1 MKEKLAARAASPIQA
16 SGFFSYVLSQ
26 CGGIAMFLFLIIC
39 AMCGSGQE
47 VGAQNSFECGIIV
60 KQELTPEQ
68 HPAYYDRFGNE
79 YTEDEVSLSFYP
91 NAQRLSCS
99 SGYFALSFVGDWT
112 DNEKNTACQVFG
124 DLSGLLIATNPDDMP
139 PINILLKKEALSSS
153 YAGLGTPFFE
163 ANCGVVDSR
172 ILYHLNNAYEDNYA
186 LQFLGT
192 IQINS
197 NLSWHTVAEDTGT
210 FEVPNITGNKLDL
223 YTVMLHEA
231 LHVLGFLSRITPTG
245 ASLDNFYS
253 RWDKYL
259 FSVPEDA
266 ALLIPEENEACCN
279 YYGFNAA
286 VFDNMPLDFANGC
299 GLRLAFRN
307 NAGTNIAAVNIADYT
322 SFGGANREGIF
333 LNKLSHLDHNCQ
345 DELGFIVPKAVMHPG
360 VDYNEARRIIT
371 ESEKNILCSIGYHL
385 NAMTNCEQ
393 ACELFTNPDEY
404 IVFLSEGNTIT
415 ISVDGADGL
424 LSNDVHSEDVT
435 VSFDTECSYM
445 GNLVVDNI
453 VAGSSIS
460 LTAATEGI
468 YHFCYTVES
477 CNDICRTEE
486 VTIIVKQEP
495 LPTHCDASY
504 CNIVCFGDFE
514 EFDTTLPDN
523 YFNQLDIPPFRF
535 TEAANSPDVQQLDDN
550 NTLHLGRCHN
560 CDIESIA
567 VPLSEPIPPGCEV
580 VVSYN
585 AIAILMYWGNNPGII
600 PALQFTALSD
610 YPCSDFSYFNCTPG
624 IFNVCGGTTAANMT
638 PDVCG
643 QAIDFQTT
651 PGTQFPSAIDA
662 INFNNLANQSFTWV
676 NTTGQDITTLLITA
690 NNTIGDYSEAESIQY
705 FLDNLIVTLQCEEQI
720 DISAAD
726 QEDVCTDS
734 YVYIPYEVCLQN
746 ADSPP
751 TEPIIIFLDAGI
763 EGIAGVSVL
772 PGGDFNGNGQAE
784 VNLTAA
790 NSCITITLALYIGNN
805 FETGDHINIPLEAFN
820 NGGYCID
827 GNGSGMDVM
836 LEIIDCG
843 YTPPELNCLDAINY
857 FTVLPGDEGI
867 VAIEQFGVSRPSYM
881 ANSAEWTPLSHPF
894 ISQTASNPIYFNT
907 DLVVPAG
914 TNLTINN
921 LYLYFAPDRRILVQP
936 GGSLVLNNCTIDGVC
951 QMMWQGIQV
960 EGPGNNILPNTLNS
974 GKLNLVGGE
983 IRNAIIGATTMNLA
997 QLNTFAIAVFDWTTD
1012 NDYSNTSSLTMP
1024 ILWTLPA
1031 RNTAGGRLS
1040 TANTHFIN
1048 CFQGLNFS
1056 WNNTANYEVKA
1067 AQFLKDATNLWFPFT
1082 TLSPRPEAGVSALWI
1097 NRLSVTGC
1105 TFHDLKYGI
1114 RANDANFASATNNTF
1129 NRNTIGISV
1138 RQILSLVAQGTSIK
1152 SNQFENCQ
1160 LAVQADGIDYN
1171 KMSDNTVNLLGNS
1184 QTAYTGENL
1193 SLGFYLRGTN
1203 SIIKNNFIHRTD
1215 FGMVFNQSD
1224 VEGTL
1229 VAGNLVNNSEEA
1241 ILIEGNNESAQFK
1254 CNHLLDYNDCGLEL
1268 RSFNGFNGVLPQQG
1282 ECVDPSVVILQ
1293 PAANSF
1299 IATLDVGAVDIRL
1312 SPNTE
1317 TLEYHDVGTTA
1328 LTVDDNSAIGNFEPE
1343 NCDPSINLN
1352 AYCSFLGLT
1361 SLNDV
1366 DNYVGIGAMQDKI
1379 LARKVLNLVADSNY
1393 TAAIA
1398 LLHQYN
1404 SSLLAKRR
1412 LVPHKIG
1419 MDSLALA
1426 RNILEQIN
1434 IDSEENLRYKQLYS
1448 LLIDLKETNRSI
1460 HDINPAEQSL
1470 LTDIANS
1477 STKTSY
1483 KAQAILYLARGIEF
1497 PVVLP
1502 ALSNG
1507 TGNWHTV
1514 FKTDTNGKVSTL
1526 YPNPAQNTI
1535 HFEHQLSTEQK
1546 GKLLIYDL
1554 VGKEIMQHTFVG
1566 NGQQELSV
1574 AQLPAGMYLYVMKID
1589 ETIVQ
1594 KSQLV
1599 LIP

>member
-1 MKEKLAARAASPIQA
+1 MKKTSFLAIYSLIRAGVRCLI
-16 SGFFSYVLSQ
+16 VLFTMLVSW
-26 CGGIAMFLFLIIC
+26 
-39 AMCGSGQE
+39 QE

-60 KQELTPEQ
+60 KQALTPEQ

-91 NAQRLSCS
+91 NAQRLSCN
-99 SGYFALSFVGDWT
+99 SGYFALSFVGNWT

-124 DLSGLLIATNPDDMP
+124 DLSNLLMASNPDDMP
-139 PINILLKKEALSSS
+139 PINILLKKEVLESSV
-153 YAGLGTPFFE
+153 AGLGTPFFE
-163 ANCGVVDSR
+163 ANCGIVDSR

-197 NLSWHTVAEDTGT
+197 GLSWHTVADDNTT
-210 FEVPNITGNKLDL
+210 FAEPNVPNTKLDL

-231 LHVLGFLSRITPTG
+231 LHILGFLSRITPAG

-259 FSVPEDA
+259 FSVPENA
-266 ALLIPEENEACCN
+266 ALLIPVENEACCN
-279 YYGFNAA
+279 YYGFNAT
-286 VFDNMPLDFANGC
+286 VFDNMPFDFANGC
-299 GLRLAFRN
+299 GLKIAFRD
-307 NAGTNIAAVNIADYT
+307 NAANNIAAVNIADYT
-322 SFGGANREGIF
+322 SFGGSNGMGFF
-333 LNKLSHLDHNCQ
+333 LNKLSHLDYNCQ
-345 DELGFIVPKAVMHPG
+345 AELGFSVPKAVIHPNI
-360 VDYNEARRIIT
+360 DYGEDRRFIT
-371 ESEKNILCSIGYHL
+371 DPEKNILCTIGYHL
-385 NAMTNCEQ
+385 NDISNCEQ
-393 ACELFTNPDEY
+393 DCEVFTNPDEY
-404 IVFLSEGNTIT
+404 IVFLSEGGT
-415 ISVDGADGL
+415 ISISVEGADGL
-424 LSNDVHSEDVT
+424 LSNDVHSEGAT
-435 VSFDTECSYM
+435 VSFDTECGYM
-445 GNLVVDNI
+445 GDLVVNNM

-495 LPTHCDASY
+495 LSTHCDDPY

-514 EFDTTLPDN
+514 EFNTTLTNN
-523 YFNQLDIPPFRF
+523 YFNQLNIPPFRF
-535 TEAANSPDVQQLDDN
+535 TETANSPDVWQLDDN
-550 NTLHLGRCHN
+550 NILHIGRCPT
-560 CDIESIA
+560 CEIESIA
-567 VPLSEPIPPGCEV
+567 VPLSEPIHPGCEV
-580 VVSYN
+580 IVSYN
-585 AIAILMYWGNNPGII
+585 AIATHNMYSGNNPGIV
-600 PALQFTALSD
+600 PALQFTALNN
-610 YPCSDFSYFNCTPG
+610 YPCNDFPYFNCTPG
-624 IFNVCGGTTAANMT
+624 IFNICGGTTAANMT

-643 QAIDFQTT
+643 QAIDFQAI
-651 PGTQFPSAIDA
+651 PSGQFPSAINV
-662 INFNNLANQSFTWV
+662 INFNNLAAQSFTWV
-676 NTTGQDITTLLITA
+676 NTTGQDITTLLITT
-690 NNTIGDYSEAESIQY
+690 NTTIGDYSEVGHIIY

-726 QEDVCTDS
+726 QDEVCTDS

-751 TEPIIIFLDAGI
+751 TEPISVFLDAGI

-772 PGGDFNGNGQAE
+772 PDGDFNGNGQAE
-784 VNLTAA
+784 VVLTGAS
-790 NSCITITLALYIGNN
+790 SCVTVTLALYIGNN

-820 NGGYCID
+820 DGGYCID
-827 GNGSGMDVM
+827 GNGGGMDVV
-836 LEIIDCG
+836 LEIKDCG
-843 YTPPELNCLDAINY
+843 YAPPELDCLDGINY
-857 FTVLPGDEGI
+857 FTVSPSDEGI
-867 VAIEQFGVSRPSYM
+867 ISIESFGVSRPSYM

-894 ISQTASNPIYFNT
+894 ISQTANNPIYFNT
-907 DLVVPAG
+907 DLVVPTGVA
-914 TNLTINN
+914 LTINN

-960 EGPGNNILPNTLNS
+960 EGPGNNIVPTNANS
-974 GKLNLVGGE
+974 GRLNLVGGE
-983 IRNAIIGATTMNLA
+983 IRNAIIGAAAMNLA
-997 QLNTFAIAVFDWTTD
+997 QLNTFAIAVFDWPAD

-1031 RNTAGGRLS
+1031 RNTAGGRIG
-1040 TANTHFIN
+1040 TTDTKFID

-1056 WNNTANYEVKA
+1056 WNNQASYDVKT
-1067 AQFLKDATNLWFPFT
+1067 AQFLKNATNLWFPFT
-1082 TLSPRPEAGVSALWI
+1082 TLSSRPEAGVSALWI
-1097 NRLSVTGC
+1097 NRLSAVGC

-1114 RANDANFASATNNTF
+1114 RTNDANFAQATNNTF
-1129 NRNTIGISV
+1129 NRNTIGISA
-1138 RQILSLVAQGTSIK
+1138 RQILSLVAQGTNIK
-1152 SNQFENCQ
+1152 GNQFENCQ
-1160 LAVQADGIDYN
+1160 LAVQADGIDFN

-1193 SLGFYLRGTN
+1193 SLGFYLRGSN
-1203 SIIKNNFIHRTD
+1203 SIVKNNFIHRTD

-1241 ILIEGNNESAQFK
+1241 LLIEGNNQSAQFK

-1268 RSFNGFNGVLPQQG
+1268 RAFNGFNGVLPQQG
-1282 ECVDPSVVILQ
+1282 ECNDPAVPIQQ

-1299 IATLDVGAVDIRL
+1299 VATLDMGAVDIRL
-1312 SPNTE
+1312 SPNTA
-1317 TLEYHDVGTTA
+1317 TLEYHDVGATT

-1343 NCDPSINLN
+1343 NCAYQDLN
-1352 AYCSFLGLT
+1352 TYCSQYGFT
-1361 SLNDV
+1361 SLDDV
-1366 DNYVGIGAMQDKI
+1366 DEYIGIGAMQDRILAKKI
-1379 LARKVLNLVADSNY
+1379 LLLVTQDSNY
-1393 TAAIA
+1393 VAALG

-1404 SSLLAKRR
+1404 NTLLAKRR

-1419 MDSLALA
+1419 MDSTAMA
-1426 RNILEQIN
+1426 RNILEQIAL
-1434 IDSEENLRYKQLYS
+1434 DGEENLRYKQLYG
-1448 LLIDLKETNRSI
+1448 LLIDLKESHRSI
-1460 HDINPAEQSL
+1460 HDISPAEQSL
-1470 LTDIANS
+1470 LTDVANS
-1477 STKTSY
+1477 STKTGY

-1526 YPNPAQNTI
+1526 YPNPTQSTI
-1535 HFEHQLSTEQK
+1535 SFEHQLITGQR
-1546 GKLLIYDL
+1546 GKLIIYDL
-1554 VGKEIMQHTFVG
+1554 LGKQISQHTFVG
-1566 NGQQELSV
+1566 SGQQELSI
-1574 AQLPAGMYLYVMKID
+1574 AHLSAGMYLY
-1589 ETIVQ
+1589 TIQVDDLIIQ
-1594 KSQLV
+1594 KAKLV